1 MNRVGV
7 FFVLLG
13 VAYLIY
19 SIIYRE
25 TITIYF
31 KNIKLKEDKKRE
43 YFKLQL
49 CFSIINSLIIMA
61 AGIFITI
68 KDEQLIYVAV
78 FPMLVH
84 LVNYMMKLVGKT
96 KGYLDV

>member
-1 MNRVGV
+1 MNLLGV
-7 FFVLLG
+7 FLILLG

-43 YFKLQL
+43 YYKLQL
-49 CFSIINSLIIMA
+49 CFSIINSLIVMA
-61 AGIFITI
+61 VGIFITI
-68 KDEQLIYVAV
+68 KDARLAYIAV
-78 FPMLVH
+78 FPLLVH
-84 LVNYMMKLVGKT
+84 LINYIMKLVGKD
-96 KGYLDV
+96 KGYLEI